1 MEAKLNNT
9 YLKKTAN
16 IPLESQCLFIQKW
29 RELLF
34 QKTINTYQFRLRN
47 SHSILKETKEV
58 LEFIKS
64 DILSPANLQ
73 DLILECRK
81 HLQKDLCLRN
91 HFPELLNSLL
101 KELRVIKKN
110 ETTKS
115 DILKLEY
122 RLNYALKIIS
132 GSYLDKII
140 IELENA
146 ISNSEFTNVE
156 ILTEFLSTELINS
169 GWSARSLHRLGKVL
183 FLNSKLEFEEKWQTF
198 ISIIK
203 SNPGLFHCYYK
214 LNEINDQYTLLES
227 VGMTVVKG
235 EDILISF
242 PNINNNHIDKDALYI
257 EEKAA
262 AFSEDLHTAAE
273 KSRNQL
279 SEKQSILA
287 YYKVDLGAFN
297 NVTLVFPSEEKSV
310 NYQIL
315 KKELSLEDSQNENI
329 NTIRAVLVNESIEI
343 KSRQRLMNFF
353 RQYNLSVESLS
364 TEIKFTNLWSA
375 LESLLITGHH
385 ESNIDHIKKIVPSAV
400 CSEYFQRLLFNFLND
415 CCRADIIVEYN
426 GEIINTSSPTIE
438 DVEKVYLLLT
448 DEVSVEVFKSEINDY
463 TLLKQRIIELSHD
476 LSNSKTFK
484 ESISNHFNNL
494 TWHIQRLYRVRN
506 NLVHAARTE
515 KDISFLIEHLHYYLR
530 YTIELII
537 SKFKDFQFNSLGELF
552 MTIEDNYYSLIAV
565 LEDNIRNSP
574 KGGIISYDSE
584 LIFKGPIFI

>member
-1 MEAKLNNT
+1 MEAKLNNS
-9 YLKKTAN
+9 YLAENKN
-16 IPLESQCLFIQKW
+16 IQLESQCLFIQKW

-64 DILSPANLQ
+64 DVLSPANLQ

-81 HLQKDLCLRN
+81 HLQKDLCLRK
-91 HFPELLNSLL
+91 HFPELLKSLL
-101 KELRVIKKN
+101 KELKVIRKN

-140 IELENA
+140 NELEYS
-146 ISNSEFTNVE
+146 ISNSEFANVE
-156 ILTEFLSTELINS
+156 ILTEFLSTELINT
-169 GWSARSLHRLGKVL
+169 GWSARSLHRLGNVL
-183 FLNSKLEFEEKWQTF
+183 FLNSKVAFEEKWQRF

-203 SNPGLFHCYYK
+203 SNPGLFHCYFK
-214 LNEINDQYTLLES
+214 LNEFNDQYTLLES

-242 PNINNNHIDKDALYI
+242 PNINDNHIDKDAFYI

-262 AFSEDLHTAAE
+262 AFNEDLHTAAE

-297 NVTLVFPSEEKSV
+297 NVILVFPSEEKSV
-310 NYQIL
+310 NYEIL
-315 KKELSLEDSQNENI
+315 KKELPLENSQLENI
-329 NTIRAVLVNESIEI
+329 NTIRSVLANESIDI

-364 TEIKFTNLWSA
+364 TETKFTNLWSA

-385 ESNIDHIKKIVPSAV
+385 ESNIEHIKKIVPSAV
-400 CSEYFQRLLFNFLND
+400 CSEYFQRLLLNFLND
-415 CCRADIIVEYN
+415 CYRAGITVKYN

-438 DVEKVYLLLT
+438 DIEKVYFLLT
-448 DEVSVEVFKSEINDY
+448 DEVSVEIFKSEINDY

-476 LSNSKTFK
+476 LSNSETFK

-515 KDISFLIEHLHYYLR
+515 KDISFLIEHLHFYLR

-537 SKFKDFQFNSLGELF
+537 NKFKDFQFNSLGELF

-574 KGGIISYDSE
+574 KGQIISYDSE